1 MTRGRGSPG
10 GEGAKIRIAG
20 MVALLAL
27 VAAQGAQ
34 AQSLSQRVQ
43 RVQDGKVRLSYAT
56 RPGVCGNGR
65 NISVA
70 RPTDDWESDCQH
82 GPARVVLD
90 WRDGKLVKVDT
101 YVGGRWREPGAEVTD
116 LGTVGA
122 ADAAAYLLDLAAR
135 VPGSVGDDL
144 IFPAT
149 IADSATVWPQLAR
162 LGRDASVPRE
172 TRKSAVFWLGQAAG
186 AEVTR
191 TLGHLV
197 EDTTD
202 REIQKAAV
210 FALSQHKGDDAVP
223 MLIRIAREH
232 KDPEVRK
239 AAMFWLGQTGDE
251 RAVAFFEEILTGR

>member
-1 MTRGRGSPG
+1 MTRGGAAE
-10 GEGAKIRIAG
+10 GEAMRSIGVA
-20 MVALLAL
+20 ALLVL
-27 VAAQGAQ
+27 VAASAVQ
-34 AQSLSQRVQ
+34 AQSLAQRVGQ
-43 RVQDGKVRLSYAT
+43 VRDGKVRMSYAT
-56 RPGVCGNGR
+56 RPEVCGNGR
-65 NISVA
+65 NVSITRS
-70 RPTDDWESDCQH
+70 TDDWESDCQH

-90 WRDGKLVKVDT
+90 WRAGELVKAT
-101 YVGGRWREPGAEVTD
+101 MYVGGRWREAGAGVTD

-122 ADAAAYLLDLAAR
+122 AEAAAYLLDLAAR

-149 IADSATVWPQLAR
+149 IADSTTVWPQLAK

-191 TLGHLV
+191 TLGGLV

>member
-1 MTRGRGSPG
+1 MTRGRG
-10 GEGAKIRIAG
+10 GEGERMRTAG
-20 MVALLAL
+20 IPALLLLL
-27 VAAQGAQ
+27 VTASGAQ
-34 AQSLSQRVQ
+34 AQSLAQRVE
-43 RVQDGKVRLSYAT
+43 RVRDGKVRLSYAT

-65 NISVA
+65 DIRVA
-70 RPTDDWESDCQH
+70 RSTDDWEGSCQD
-82 GPARVVLD
+82 GPARVVLA
-90 WRDGKLVKVDT
+90 WRGGTLVGVDT
-101 YVGGRWREPGAEVTD
+101 YVGGRWREAGADVTD

-122 ADAAAYLLDLAAR
+122 AEAAAYLLDLAPR
-135 VPGSVGDDL
+135 VPGSVGDEL

-149 IADSATVWPQLAR
+149 IADSVTVWPR
-162 LGRDASVPRE
+162 LVKLSRDASVPRQV
-172 TRKSAVFWLGQAAG
+172 RKSAVFWLGQAAG

-191 TLGHLV
+191 ALGGLV

-202 REIQKAAV
+202 REIQQAAV

-251 RAVAFFEEILTGR
+251 RAVAFFEEVLTGH

>member
-1 MTRGRGSPG
+1 MTRRAGGSEGRG
-10 GEGAKIRIAG
+10 IRIAG
-20 MVALLAL
+20 TAALLVL
-27 VAAQGAQ
+27 VTASGAQ
-34 AQSLSQRVQ
+34 AQALAQRAG
-43 RVQDGKVRLSYAT
+43 RVRDGKVRMSYAT
-56 RPGVCGNGR
+56 RPDVCGNGR
-65 NISVA
+65 NISIT
-70 RPTDDWESDCQH
+70 RSTDDWESDCQH

-90 WRDGKLVKVDT
+90 WRDGKLVKVST
-101 YVGGRWREPGAEVTD
+101 YVGGRWREAGAGVTD

-135 VPGSVGDDL
+135 VAGSAGDDL
-144 IFPAT
+144 VFPAT
-149 IADSATVWPQLAR
+149 IADSVTVWPQLVKLA
-162 LGRDASVPRE
+162 RDASVPRQ

-186 AEVTR
+186 AEITR
-191 TLGHLV
+191 TLGDLV

-210 FALSQHKGDDAVP
+210 FALSQHKADDAVP

-251 RAVAFFEEILTGR
+251 RAVAFFEEILAGR